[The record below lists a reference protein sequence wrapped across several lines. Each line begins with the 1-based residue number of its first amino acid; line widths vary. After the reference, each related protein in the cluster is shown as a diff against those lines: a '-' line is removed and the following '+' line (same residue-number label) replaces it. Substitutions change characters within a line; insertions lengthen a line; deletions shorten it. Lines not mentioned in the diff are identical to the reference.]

1 MNRNQIISAISDEL
15 SISQKDVTAVLDAQD
30 RLIGKALNE
39 NGEVTLGKSGKIVV
53 KESAARTGRN
63 PQTGKSIEIPAKRSA
78 KFKPSKDLLGA
89 IA

>member
-30 RLIGKALNE
+30 RLIAKGLNE

-63 PQTGKSIEIPAKRSA
+63 PQTGESIDIPAKRSA
-78 KFKPSKDLLGA
+78 KFKPSKDLLAA

>member
-30 RLIGKALNE
+30 RLISKALKE
-39 NGEVTLGKSGKIVV
+39 NGEVTLGKSGKLVL
-53 KESAARTGRN
+53 KQSAARTGRN
-63 PQTGKSIEIPAKRSA
+63 PQSGESIEIPAKNSA
-78 KFKPSKDLLGA
+78 KFKPSKDLLAA

>member
-1 MNRNQIISAISDEL
+1 MNRNQMIDALSDATNIS
-15 SISQKDVTAVLDAQD
+15 KRDVTAILDQQD
-30 RLIGKALNE
+30 RLIGEALKKS
-39 NGEVTLGKSGKIVV
+39 GEVTLGKSGKLLV

-63 PQTGKSIEIPAKRSA
+63 PQTGDSIEIPAKRSA